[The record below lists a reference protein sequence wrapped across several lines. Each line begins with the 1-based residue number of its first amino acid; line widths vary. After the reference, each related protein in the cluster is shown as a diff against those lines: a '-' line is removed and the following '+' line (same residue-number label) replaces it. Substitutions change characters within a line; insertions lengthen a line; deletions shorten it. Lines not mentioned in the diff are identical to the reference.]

1 MSLAAIAQPGNGYLE
16 TLLATQPTPVVPAAL
31 TTMRA
36 KGAEQVRGLSLPTSR
51 DEEWRFTDLAPLL
64 RLTFSAAV
72 ATPNL
77 GLADIQSWLL
87 PEAAASRLVF
97 VNGAFAADLSARSL
111 PTGVKLCTITEALAD
126 PALAARVAKEL
137 GGQNGGKDQN
147 IFAALNDALC
157 TDGALLLIERNQIVE
172 TPLHL
177 LFINAPQATAHV
189 ATSRC
194 LVIAERS
201 SQATVIEDYVSLGE
215 SAYLNS
221 AVSEFVLGE
230 GAQITHAKLQREA
243 AGAFHIA
250 NTDATLARDAQYL
263 SASITLGAR
272 LSRHDVRVRLAGEGA
287 HCTINGLNLLSGR
300 QLGDTHSL
308 IDHAMPHCTSA
319 QLHKCIVD
327 DNAHAVFNGKVRV
340 RHDAQKTDSKQS
352 SRNLL
357 LSEKARVDTKPEL
370 QIDADDVK
378 CAHGATVGQL
388 DMDEVFYLQSR
399 GLSQSAARSLLTFAF
414 AAEIIDQLP
423 VASLH
428 DSLRQW
434 VIERMH
440 VEILP

>member
-1 MSLAAIAQPGNGYLE
+1 MSLAALAQPGNGYLE
-16 TLLATQPTPVVPAAL
+16 TLLATQSTPVVPAAL
-31 TTMRA
+31 TALRA
-36 KGAEQVRGLSLPTSR
+36 KGAEQVRNLSLPTSR

-64 RLTFSAAV
+64 RLSFSAA
-72 ATPNL
+72 AAAPT
-77 GLADIQSWLL
+77 LALSDIQPWLL

-97 VNGAFAADLSARSL
+97 VNGAFAADLSARTL
-111 PTGVKLCTITEALAD
+111 PAGVKLCTIAEALDD
-126 PALAARVAKEL
+126 PALAGHVAREL
-137 GGQNGGKDQN
+137 GNQSGKDQN
-147 IFAALNDALC
+147 VFAALNAALC
-157 TDGALLLIERNQIVE
+157 TDGALLFIERNQIIAA
-172 TPLHL
+172 PLHL
-177 LFINAPQATAHV
+177 LFINVPQASAHV
-189 ATSRC
+189 AASRC

-215 SAYLNS
+215 GAYLNS

-230 GAQITHAKLQREA
+230 GAQITHTKLQREA
-243 AGAFHIA
+243 SGAFHIA
-250 NTDATLARDAQYL
+250 GTDATLARDAQYL

-287 HCTINGLNLLSGR
+287 HCTVNGLNLLSGR

-308 IDHAMPHCTSA
+308 IDHALPHCTST

-340 RHDAQKTDSKQS
+340 RHDAQKTDSRQS

>member
-1 MSLAAIAQPGNGYLE
+1 MSLAAVAQPGNGYLE
-16 TLLATQPTPVVPAAL
+16 TLLATQSTLSVPAAL
-31 TTMRA
+31 TALRSR
-36 KGAEQVRGLSLPTSR
+36 GAEQVRRLPLPTSR

-64 RLTFSAAV
+64 RQTFTAAT
-72 ATPNL
+72 ATPKL
-77 GLADIQSWLL
+77 GLPDIQSWLL

-97 VNGAFAADLSARSL
+97 VNGAFAADLSSRTL
-111 PTGVKLCTITEALAD
+111 PTGVKLCTLTEALAD
-126 PALAARVAKEL
+126 PAMAAHVTKEL
-137 GGQNGGKDQN
+137 GVQSADDQN
-147 IFAALNDALC
+147 VFSALNDALC
-157 TDGALLLIERNQIVE
+157 TDGALLFIERNHIVAA
-172 TPLHL
+172 PLHL
-177 LFINAPQATAHV
+177 LFINVPQASIHV
-189 ATSRC
+189 AASRC
-194 LVIAERS
+194 LVIAERG
-201 SQATVIEDYVSLGE
+201 SQATVIEDYVSLGDG
-215 SAYLNS
+215 SYLNS

-230 GAQITHAKLQREA
+230 GAQVTHAKLQREA
-243 AGAFHIA
+243 AGAFHVA
-250 NTDATLARDAQYL
+250 STDITLARDAQYL
-263 SASITLGAR
+263 SASLTLGAR
-272 LSRHDVRVRLAGEGA
+272 LSRHDVRVRLVGEGA
-287 HCTINGLNLLSGR
+287 HCTVNGLNLLSGR
-300 QLGDTHSL
+300 QLGDTHGL
-308 IDHAMPHCTSA
+308 IDHAMPHCTST

-340 RHDAQKTDSKQS
+340 RRDAQQTDSRQS

-414 AAEIIDQLP
+414 ATEIVDQLP

>member
-1 MSLAAIAQPGNGYLE
+1 MSLAAVAQSGNGYLE
-16 TLLATQPTPVVPAAL
+16 TLLATQPTPVVPSALAAL
-31 TTMRA
+31 RA
-36 KGAEQVRGLSLPTSR
+36 KGAAQVHSLPLPSTR
-51 DEEWRFTDLAPLL
+51 DEDWRFTDLAPLL
-64 RLTFSAAV
+64 RQTFSAAI
-72 ATPNL
+72 AAPKL
-77 GLADIQSWLL
+77 GLRDIQSWLL
-87 PEAAASRLVF
+87 PEAAAGRLVF
-97 VNGAFAADLSARSL
+97 VNGVFAADLSARTL
-111 PTGVKLCTITEALAD
+111 PAGVQLRTINEALAD
-126 PALAARVAKEL
+126 PALAERVAKEL
-137 GGQNGGKDQN
+137 GAQSGQETNV
-147 IFAALNDALC
+147 FAALNDALC
-157 TDGALLLIERNQIVE
+157 TDGALLCIERNQIVAA
-172 TPLHL
+172 PLHL

-189 ATSRC
+189 VASRC
-194 LVIAERS
+194 LVIAERG
-201 SQATVIEDYVSLGE
+201 SQATVIEDYVSLGDG
-215 SAYLNS
+215 SYLNS

-230 GAQITHAKLQREA
+230 GAQLTHAKLQREA

-250 NTDATLARDAQYL
+250 STDATLARDAQYL
-263 SASITLGAR
+263 STSLTLGAR

-308 IDHAMPHCTSA
+308 IDHVLPHCTSA

-340 RHDAQKTDSKQS
+340 RRDAQKTDSRQS

-399 GLSQSAARSLLTFAF
+399 GLSQSASRSLLTFAF

-440 VEILP
+440 VETLP

>member
-1 MSLAAIAQPGNGYLE
+1 MSLAAVAQPGNGYLE
-16 TLLATQPTPVVPAAL
+16 TLLATQSMPVVPAAL
-31 TTMRA
+31 TALRA
-36 KGAEQVRGLSLPTSR
+36 KGAEQVRSLPLPTSR

-64 RLTFSAAV
+64 RQTFSAAT
-72 ATPNL
+72 AAPKL
-77 GLADIQSWLL
+77 GLRDIQAWLL

-97 VNGAFAADLSARSL
+97 VNGAFAAELSARSL
-111 PTGVKLCTITEALAD
+111 PTGVKLCTLNEALAD
-126 PALAARVAKEL
+126 PVLADRVAKEL
-137 GGQNGGKDQN
+137 GVQSANDQN
-147 IFAALNDALC
+147 VFSALNAALC

-172 TPLHL
+172 APMHL
-177 LFINAPQATAHV
+177 LFINTPQAATHV
-189 ATSRC
+189 AASRC
-194 LVIAERS
+194 LLIAERS
-201 SQATVIEDYVSLGE
+201 SQATVIEDYISLGDG
-215 SAYLNS
+215 SYFNS

-250 NTDATLARDAQYL
+250 STDATLARDAHYL
-263 SASITLGAR
+263 SSSLTFGAR
-272 LSRHDVRVRLAGEGA
+272 LSRHDVRVRLVGEGA
-287 HCTINGLNLLSGR
+287 HCSVSGLNLLSGR

-308 IDHAMPHCTSA
+308 IDHVMPHCTSE

-340 RHDAQKTDSKQS
+340 RHDAQKTDSRQS

>member
-1 MSLAAIAQPGNGYLE
+1 MSLAAIAQPGSGYLA
-16 TLLATQPTPVVPAAL
+16 TLLATQATPVLPAAL
-31 TTMRA
+31 AALRA
-36 KGAEQVRGLSLPTSR
+36 KGAKQVHGLSLPTSR
-51 DEEWRFTDLAPLL
+51 DEDWRFTDLAPLL
-64 RLTFSAAV
+64 RLTFSADV
-72 ATPNL
+72 AAPKL
-77 GLADIQSWLL
+77 GFSGIQSWLL

-97 VNGAFAADLSARSL
+97 VNGTFAADLSARTL
-111 PTGVKLCTITEALAD
+111 PAGVKLCTLTEALAD
-126 PALAARVAKEL
+126 PAIAERVAKEL
-137 GGQNGGKDQN
+137 GEQNGKDQN
-147 IFAALNDALC
+147 VFAALNDALC
-157 TDGALLLIERNQIVE
+157 SDGALLFIERNQIVE

-177 LFINAPQATAHV
+177 LFINAPQAAAHV
-189 ATSRC
+189 AASRC

-201 SQATVIEDYVSLGE
+201 CQATVIEDYVSLGE
-215 SAYLNS
+215 GAYLNT
-221 AVSEFVLGE
+221 AVSEFILGE

-250 NTDATLARDAQYL
+250 GPDATLARDAQYL

-287 HCTINGLNLLSGR
+287 HCVVNGLNLLSGR

-308 IDHAMPHCTSA
+308 IDHVMPHCTSA

-340 RHDAQKTDSKQS
+340 RHDAQKTDSRQS

>member
-1 MSLAAIAQPGNGYLE
+1 MSLAAVAQPGNGYLE
-16 TLLATQPTPVVPAAL
+16 ALLATQLASAVPAAL
-31 TTMRA
+31 SALRA
-36 KGAEQVRGLSLPTSR
+36 RGAERVHSLPLPTSR

-64 RLTFSAAV
+64 RLGFTAAAAV
-72 ATPNL
+72 PQP
-77 GLADIQSWLL
+77 GLSDIQSWLL

-97 VNGAFAADLSARSL
+97 VNGTYAADLSTCAL
-111 PTGVKLCTITEALAD
+111 PAGVKLCTFSEALAD
-126 PALAARVAKEL
+126 PALTDRVIKEL
-137 GGQNGGKDQN
+137 GSQSGTDQN
-147 IFAALNDALC
+147 VFAALNDALC
-157 TDGALLLIERNQIVE
+157 TDGALLLIERNQVV
-172 TPLHL
+172 TLPLHL
-177 LFINAPQATAHV
+177 LFINVPQAVAHV
-189 ATSRC
+189 AASRC
-194 LVIAERS
+194 LVIAERG
-201 SQATVIEDYVSLGE
+201 SQATVVEDHVSLGE
-215 SAYLNS
+215 GAYLSS

-230 GAQITHAKLQREA
+230 GAKITHTKLQREA
-243 AGAFHIA
+243 ASAFHIA
-250 NTDATLARDAQYL
+250 STDATLARDANYL
-263 SASITLGAR
+263 SAAITFGAR

-287 HCTINGLNLLSGR
+287 HCTVNGLNLLSGR

-308 IDHAMPHCTSA
+308 IDHALPHCTSE

-327 DNAHAVFNGKVRV
+327 ENAHAVFNGKVRV
-340 RHDAQKTDSKQS
+340 RHDAQKTDSRQS

-399 GLSQSAARSLLTFAF
+399 GLSQSASRSLLTFAF

-428 DSLRQW
+428 DSLRRW

>member
-1 MSLAAIAQPGNGYLE
+1 MSLAALAQPGNGYLE

-31 TTMRA
+31 TALRA
-36 KGAEQVRGLSLPTSR
+36 KGAEQVRSLPLPTSR

-64 RLTFSAAV
+64 RLTFSAT
-72 ATPNL
+72 ATAPKL
-77 GLADIQSWLL
+77 GLSDIQPWLL

-97 VNGAFAADLSARSL
+97 VNGVFASDLSARTL
-111 PTGVKLCTITEALAD
+111 PVGVKLCTFAEALAD
-126 PALAARVAKEL
+126 PALAERVAKEL
-137 GGQNGGKDQN
+137 GAQSTQNQN
-147 IFAALNDALC
+147 VFTALNDALC
-157 TDGALLLIERNQIVE
+157 TDGAALFIERNQIIE
-172 TPLHL
+172 APLHL
-177 LFINAPQATAHV
+177 LFINAPQTAAHV
-189 ATSRC
+189 AASRC
-194 LVIAERS
+194 LVIAERN
-201 SQATVIEDYVSLGE
+201 SQATIIEDYVSLGDG
-215 SAYLNS
+215 AYLNS

-250 NTDATLARDAQYL
+250 GTDATLARDAQFL
-263 SASITLGAR
+263 STSITLGAR
-272 LSRHDVRVRLAGEGA
+272 VSRHNVRVRLGGEGA
-287 HCTINGLNLLSGR
+287 HCTVNGLNLLSGR

-308 IDHAMPHCTSA
+308 IDHVLPHCTST

-340 RHDAQKTDSKQS
+340 RHDAQKTDSRQS

>member
-1 MSLAAIAQPGNGYLE
+1 MSLAAIAQPGSGYLE

-31 TTMRA
+31 TALRA
-36 KGAEQVRGLSLPTSR
+36 KGAEQVRNMSLPTSR

-64 RLTFSAAV
+64 RLIFSAAV
-72 ATPNL
+72 AAPKP
-77 GLADIQSWLL
+77 GLADIHSWLL

-97 VNGAFAADLSARSL
+97 VNGAFAADLSVRTL
-111 PTGVKLCTITEALAD
+111 PAGVKLCTISEALAD
-126 PALAARVAKEL
+126 PAMAERVAKEL
-137 GGQNGGKDQN
+137 GGQNGEEQN

-157 TDGALLLIERNQIVE
+157 TDGALLLIERNRIVE

-177 LFINAPQATAHV
+177 LFINAPQDTAHV
-189 ATSRC
+189 AASRC

-201 SQATVIEDYVSLGE
+201 SQATVIEDYVSIGDG
-215 SAYLNS
+215 AYLNS

-250 NTDATLARDAQYL
+250 STDATLARDAQYL
-263 SASITLGAR
+263 SESITLGAR

-287 HCTINGLNLLSGR
+287 HCTVNGLNLLSGR

-308 IDHAMPHCTSA
+308 IDHILPHCTSA

>member
-1 MSLAAIAQPGNGYLE
+1 MSLAAVAQPGNGYLE
-16 TLLATQPTPVVPAAL
+16 ALLATRPTAAVPAAL
-31 TTMRA
+31 SALRA
-36 KGAEQVRGLSLPTSR
+36 KGAEQVHKLPLPTGR

-64 RLTFSAAV
+64 RLSFTAA
-72 ATPNL
+72 AAAPTL
-77 GLADIQSWLL
+77 GLSDIQSWLL

-97 VNGAFAADLSARSL
+97 VNGAFAAELSARSL
-111 PTGVKLCTITEALAD
+111 PAGVQMCTLAEALAD
-126 PALAARVAKEL
+126 PALAERVAKQL
-137 GGQNGGKDQN
+137 GDQNGKDQN
-147 IFAALNDALC
+147 VFAALNDALC
-157 TDGALLLIERNQIVE
+157 TDGALLLIERNQIVDA
-172 TPLHL
+172 PLHL
-177 LFINAPQATAHV
+177 LFINAPQAAAHV
-189 ATSRC
+189 AASRC
-194 LVIAERS
+194 LVIAERG
-201 SQATVIEDYVSLGE
+201 SQATVIEDHVSLGE
-215 SAYLNS
+215 GAYLNN

-230 GAQITHAKLQREA
+230 GAQVTHAKLQREA

-250 NTDATLARDAQYL
+250 STDATLARDAQYL

-287 HCTINGLNLLSGR
+287 HCTVNGLNLLSGR

-308 IDHAMPHCTSA
+308 IDHAMPHCTSE

-340 RHDAQKTDSKQS
+340 RHDAQKTDSRQS

-399 GLSQSAARSLLTFAF
+399 GLSQSASRSLLTFAF

>member
-1 MSLAAIAQPGNGYLE
+1 MSLAALAQPGNGYLE
-16 TLLATQPTPVVPAAL
+16 TMLATQPTPVVPTAL
-31 TTMRA
+31 TTLRA
-36 KGAEQVRGLSLPTSR
+36 KGAEQVHSLPLPTTR

-64 RLTFSAAV
+64 RLTFSADIA
-72 ATPNL
+72 APTL
-77 GLADIQSWLL
+77 GLSDIQSWLL

-97 VNGAFAADLSARSL
+97 VNGAFAAHLSARTL
-111 PTGVKLCTITEALAD
+111 PAGVQLRTIAEALAD
-126 PALAARVAKEL
+126 PALAARTAKEL
-137 GGQNGGKDQN
+137 GDQSANDQN
-147 IFAALNDALC
+147 VFAALNAALC
-157 TDGALLLIERNQIVE
+157 TDGALLFIERNQNIDA
-172 TPLHL
+172 PLHL

-189 ATSRC
+189 AASRC
-194 LVIAERS
+194 LVIAERG

-215 SAYLNS
+215 GAYLNC

-250 NTDATLARDAQYL
+250 GTDATLARDAQYL
-263 SASITLGAR
+263 SAAITLGAR

-287 HCTINGLNLLSGR
+287 HCTVNGLNLLSGR

-308 IDHAMPHCTSA
+308 IDHTLPHCTST

-340 RHDAQKTDSKQS
+340 RLDAQKTDSNQS

>member
-16 TLLATQPTPVVPAAL
+16 TLLATQSPPVVPAAL
-31 TTMRA
+31 TILRA
-36 KGAEQVRGLSLPTSR
+36 KGAEQVRSLSLPTSR

-64 RLTFSAAV
+64 RLTFSADV
-72 ATPNL
+72 AAPKL
-77 GLADIQSWLL
+77 GLADIKSWLL

-97 VNGAFAADLSARSL
+97 VNGVFAADLSAHTL
-111 PTGVKLCTITEALAD
+111 PAGVKLCTLTEALAD
-126 PALAARVAKEL
+126 PALAERIAKEL
-137 GGQNGGKDQN
+137 GEQNGKDQN
-147 IFAALNDALC
+147 VFSALNDALC
-157 TDGALLLIERNQIVE
+157 IDGALLFIERNQILAA
-172 TPLHL
+172 PLHL
-177 LFINAPQATAHV
+177 LFINVPQATAHV
-189 ATSRC
+189 AASRC
-194 LVIAERS
+194 FVIAERS
-201 SQATVIEDYVSLGE
+201 SQAIVIEDYVSLGDG
-215 SAYLNS
+215 AYLNS

-250 NTDATLARDAQYL
+250 STDATLARDAQYL
-263 SASITLGAR
+263 FAALTLGAR

-287 HCTINGLNLLSGR
+287 HCTVNGLNLLSGR

-428 DSLRQW
+428 NSLRQW

-440 VEILP
+440 VEIMP